1 MPLASSRDFSVNVSA
16 IVNLNEQSLQ
26 NVQNK
31 IQTVLKSSTQNIVLN
46 ADGKEVVR
54 VVNTLTDK
62 FKNLYQ
68 QVQEFD
74 KQTGELLSENRNLS
88 RISQSVQTLTTEIT
102 KFGDKNG
109 DIVKIKETFDSAG
122 QTIITKTRESTQAIG
137 GFLQKTQ
144 SITNY
149 VRDANG
155 NLTQMGDTVTKI
167 NNIVK
172 QVDTTTTKHKATI
185 QDAGKSYQ
193 GLVTVTDKVYSNGE
207 HLKIITEQYTNEL
220 GQLVEII
227 RQVDGQGNQVATT
240 VRNVTE
246 TTDKFTKI
254 SATLNTTLADGTQI
268 IKSRNELGQKLT
280 TTIKEEDNGMGM
292 VTKTTKVY
300 NETLQKTVSVKKE
313 VIDKT
318 AEYKQLQKEVV
329 TTTTKEKRVI
339 NDLGQQYKALVTTK
353 TELLANGKQ
362 VTTQTI
368 TYTNKMGQTV
378 TVIKQYDQYG
388 RAMANTQRII
398 NNELQNGAR
407 VGQTFGDIVTKVSK
421 FYLATLPIRTFQKAI
436 TDSIQIVKDFDA
448 AITEMGKV
456 ADHSGEDLK
465 RFADDL
471 GELGKDVAR
480 TKTDLVEATTGWIKA
495 GYSDEDAAQLAR
507 FSALL
512 QNTADEQL
520 SGAEATS
527 ILVSQLKAYNMEV
540 EDTIRVTDIINKVS
554 AEHAVSSG
562 DISKGLTV
570 ASASM
575 ATFGNSIEE
584 TTALLV
590 GGTTV
595 FQNKSQQVARGL
607 NMIATRVAKNRE
619 ELLKYNVDILDEN
632 NNLKSTYQILTELA
646 PEWEKLNSQQKVAL
660 GNTLAG

>member
-1 MPLASSRDFSVNVSA
+1 MALASSRDFSVDVKA
-16 IVNLNEQSLQ
+16 IVSLNEQSLQ

-31 IQTVLKSSTQNIVLN
+31 IQTVLKSSTQSIVLN

-149 VRDANG
+149 VQDANG
-155 NLTQMGDTVTKI
+155 NLTKMGDTVTKI

-185 QDAGKSYQ
+185 QDAGKSYNA
-193 GLVTVTDKVYSNGE
+193 LITVTDKVYSNGE
-207 HLKIITEQYTNEL
+207 HLKVTTEQYTNEL

-227 RQVDGQGNQVATT
+227 KQVDGQGNQVATT

-280 TTIKEEDNGMGM
+280 TTIKEEDNGMGLI
-292 VTKTTKVY
+292 TKTTKVY

-318 AEYKQLQKEVV
+318 AEYKRIQNDI
-329 TTTTKEKRVI
+329 TTSTTKEEKI
-339 NDLGQQYKALVTTK
+339 ITDLGKRYKALVTTK
-353 TELLANGKQ
+353 TEVNAEGKITKT
-362 VTTQTI
+362 VTKE
-368 TYTNKMGQTV
+368 YTDEMGRTV
-378 TVIKQYDQYG
+378 TVVDQLG
-388 RAMANTQRII
+388 ANNQKLASTQRTV
-398 NNELQNGAR
+398 NESLSQGTTI
-407 VGQTFGDIVTKVSK
+407 GQKFTDIVTKVSK

-436 TDSIQIVKDFDA
+436 TDAIETVKDFDA

-456 ADHSGEDLK
+456 ADHTGEGLK
-465 RFADDL
+465 QFAIDL

-480 TKTDLVEATTGWIKA
+480 TRTEMVEATTGWIKA

-527 ILVSQLKAYNMEV
+527 ILVSQLKAYNLEV
-540 EDTIRVTDIINKVS
+540 EDAIKVTDIINKVS

-562 DISKGLTV
+562 DISKGLTI

-584 TTALLV
+584 TTAL
-590 GGTTV
+590 
-595 FQNKSQQVARGL
+595 N
-607 NMIATRVAKNRE
+607 
-619 ELLKYNVDILDEN
+619 
-632 NNLKSTYQILTELA
+632 
-646 PEWEKLNSQQKVAL
+646 
-660 GNTLAG
+660 

>member
-1 MPLASSRDFSVNVSA
+1 MALASSRDFSIDVKA

-31 IQTVLKSSTQNIVLN
+31 IQTVLKSSSQKIVLN
-46 ADGKEVVR
+46 ADGKEVIR

-74 KQTGELLSENRNLS
+74 RQTGELLSENRNLS
-88 RISQSVQTLTTEIT
+88 KISQSVQTLTTEVT

-149 VRDANG
+149 VQDANG
-155 NLTQMGDTVTKI
+155 KLEQMGDTVTKI

-172 QVDTTTTKHKATI
+172 QVDTTTTKHKGTI

-193 GLVTVTDKVYSNGE
+193 GLITVTDKVYSNGE
-207 HLKIITEQYTNEL
+207 RLKITTEQYVNEL

-227 RQVDGQGNQVATT
+227 KQVDANGNQAATT

-280 TTIKEEDNGMGM
+280 TTIKEEDNGMGL
-292 VTKTTKVY
+292 VTKTIKVY
-300 NETLQKTVSVKKE
+300 NEDLKKTVSIKKE

-318 AEYKQLQKEVV
+318 AEYNRIQKDI
-329 TTTTKEKRVI
+329 TNSTTKEKTI
-339 NDLGQQYKALVTTK
+339 ITDLGKKYEALVTTK
-353 TELLANGKQ
+353 TEVNAQGQ
-362 VTTQTI
+362 I
-368 TYTNKMGQTV
+368 TRTV
-378 TVIKQYDQYG
+378 TAEYTDELG
-388 RAMANTQRII
+388 RNVQRIEQFNASGQKMASTI
-398 NNELQNGAR
+398 RNISSNMEQAKT
-407 VGQTFGDIVTKVSK
+407 VGQRFTDIIVKVTK

-436 TDSIQIVKDFDA
+436 TETIETVKEFDA

-456 ADHSGEDLK
+456 ADHTGEGLK
-465 RFADDL
+465 QFATDL

-480 TKTDLVEATTGWIKA
+480 TRKFCASV
-495 GYSDEDAAQLAR
+495 YS
-507 FSALL
+507 
-512 QNTADEQL
+512 
-520 SGAEATS
+520 
-527 ILVSQLKAYNMEV
+527 NMHKESV
-540 EDTIRVTDIINKVS
+540 
-554 AEHAVSSG
+554 
-562 DISKGLTV
+562 
-570 ASASM
+570 
-575 ATFGNSIEE
+575 
-584 TTALLV
+584 
-590 GGTTV
+590 
-595 FQNKSQQVARGL
+595 
-607 NMIATRVAKNRE
+607 
-619 ELLKYNVDILDEN
+619 
-632 NNLKSTYQILTELA
+632 
-646 PEWEKLNSQQKVAL
+646 
-660 GNTLAG
+660 

>member
-88 RISQSVQTLTTEIT
+88 RISQNVQTLTTEIT

-149 VRDANG
+149 VQDANG
-155 NLTQMGDTVTKI
+155 NLTKMGDTVTKI
-167 NNIVK
+167 NNIVA

-193 GLVTVTDKVYSNGE
+193 ALITVTDKVYSNGE
-207 HLKIITEQYTNEL
+207 HLKVITEQYTNEL

-227 RQVDGQGNQVATT
+227 KQVDGQGNQVATT

-318 AEYKQLQKEVV
+318 AEYKRIQNDI
-329 TTTTKEKRVI
+329 TTSTTKEEKI
-339 NDLGQQYKALVTTK
+339 ITDLGKRYKALVTTK
-353 TELLANGKQ
+353 TEVNAEGKITKT
-362 VTTQTI
+362 VTKE
-368 TYTNKMGQTV
+368 YTDEMGRTV
-378 TVIKQYDQYG
+378 TVVDQLG
-388 RAMANTQRII
+388 ANNQKLASTQRTVNDTLKQGTTI
-398 NNELQNGAR
+398 
-407 VGQTFGDIVTKVSK
+407 GQKFTDIVAKVSK

-436 TDSIQIVKDFDA
+436 TDAIQTVKDFDA

-456 ADHSGEDLK
+456 ADHSGESLKQYANDL
-465 RFADDL
+465 ATL
-471 GELGKDVAR
+471 GQDVAR
-480 TKTDLVEATTGWIKA
+480 TKTEMVEAATGWIKA

-512 QNTADEQL
+512 QNTADEEL

-527 ILVSQLKAYNMEV
+527 ILVSQLKAYHMEAD
-540 EDTIRVTDIINKVS
+540 EAIKVTDIINQVS
-554 AEHAVSSG
+554 ADFAVSSG

-575 ATFGNSIEE
+575 ATFGNSIEQ
-584 TTALLV
+584 TTALLTA
-590 GGTTV
+590 GTTI
-595 FQNKSQQVARGL
+595 FQNKSQQVARG
-607 NMIATRVAKNRE
+607 
-619 ELLKYNVDILDEN
+619 
-632 NNLKSTYQILTELA
+632 
-646 PEWEKLNSQQKVAL
+646 
-660 GNTLAG
+660 

>member
-1 MPLASSRDFSVNVSA
+1 MALASSRDFSIDVKA

-31 IQTVLKSSTQNIVLN
+31 IQTVLKSSSQKIVLN
-46 ADGKEVVR
+46 ADGKEVIR

-74 KQTGELLSENRNLS
+74 RQTGELLSENRNLS
-88 RISQSVQTLTTEIT
+88 KISQSVQTLTTEVT

-122 QTIITKTRESTQAIG
+122 QTIITKTRESTQAIN
-137 GFLQKTQ
+137 GFLHKTQ

-149 VRDANG
+149 VQDANG
-155 NLTQMGDTVTKI
+155 NLTQMGDAVTKI

-185 QDAGKSYQ
+185 QDAGKSYNA
-193 GLVTVTDKVYSNGE
+193 LITVTDKVYSSGE

-227 RQVDGQGNQVATT
+227 KQVDANGNEVATT

-246 TTDKFTKI
+246 TTDKFTTTT
-254 SATLNTTLADGTQI
+254 SRATKVLADGTQVI
-268 IKSRNELGQKLT
+268 RQVNADGQVLV
-280 TTIKEEDNGMGM
+280 TTIREQDNGMG
-292 VTKTTKVY
+292 VITRTTDVW
-300 NETLQKTVSVKKE
+300 NQSMQRLESTQTE
-313 VIDKT
+313 VIDRSE
-318 AEYKQLQKEVV
+318 EYKRIQNDI
-329 TTTTKEKRVI
+329 TNSTTKEKTVI
-339 NDLGQQYKALVTTK
+339 TDLGKRYEALVTTK
-353 TELLANGKQ
+353 TEVNAQGQ
-362 VTTQTI
+362 I
-368 TYTNKMGQTV
+368 TKTV
-378 TVIKQYDQYG
+378 TSEYTDELG
-388 RAMANTQRII
+388 RNVQRIEQFNASGQKMASTI
-398 NNELQNGAR
+398 RNISSNMEQAKT
-407 VGQTFGDIVTKVSK
+407 VGQRFTDIIVKVSK
-421 FYLATLPIRTFQKAI
+421 FYLATLPIRTFQKTI
-436 TDSIQIVKDFDA
+436 TETIETVKEFDS

-456 ADHSGEDLK
+456 ADHTGEGLK
-465 RFADDL
+465 QFATDL

-480 TKTDLVEATTGWIKA
+480 TRTSMVEATTGWIKA

-527 ILVSQLKAYNMEV
+527 ILVSQLKAYNLEV
-540 EDTIRVTDIINKVS
+540 EDAIKVTDIINKVS

-562 DISKGLTV
+562 DISKGLTI

-584 TTALLV
+584 TTAL
-590 GGTTV
+590 
-595 FQNKSQQVARGL
+595 N
-607 NMIATRVAKNRE
+607 
-619 ELLKYNVDILDEN
+619 
-632 NNLKSTYQILTELA
+632 
-646 PEWEKLNSQQKVAL
+646 
-660 GNTLAG
+660 